1 MSLILANII
10 GWIVAHRR
18 IVAVIGAT
26 ALLLLVVLI
35 GVRSCRNTPK
45 LNQQEVIKAQDAI
58 EKQDRKTMIE
68 VLTNSDVRE
77 QAIDS
82 NIKQAE
88 EATRVAKQNYAD
100 KTNAELSAELERRL
114 HE

>member
-10 GWIVAHRR
+10 GWIVAHWR

-26 ALLLLVVLI
+26 ALLLLVVMI
-35 GVRSCRNTPK
+35 GVRSCRKQPK
-45 LNQQEVIKAQDAI
+45 LDQQEIIKAQQAI
-58 EKQDRKTMIE
+58 EKEDRKTMVEI
-68 VLTNSDVRE
+68 LTNSDVRE

-88 EATRVAKQNYAD
+88 EATAKAKQNYTD